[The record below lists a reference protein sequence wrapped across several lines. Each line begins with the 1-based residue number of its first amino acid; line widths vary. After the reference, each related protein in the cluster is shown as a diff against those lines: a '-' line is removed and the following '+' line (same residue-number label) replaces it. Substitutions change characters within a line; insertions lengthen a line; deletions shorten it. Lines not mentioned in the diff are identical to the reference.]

1 MCQSAKMD
9 PSAANIAV
17 AVWNGCAR
25 DARRHTLYQWVYDMF
40 SVSFIKNKIKKLIIF
55 GYNIKMIF

>member
-1 MCQSAKMD
+1 
-9 PSAANIAV
+9 
-17 AVWNGCAR
+17 
-25 DARRHTLYQWVYDMF
+25 MF